1 MKREVLIEEVLPYL
15 VTYLQDGRVQAAP
28 LVERMP
34 AIDSIDHVLQIAIWK
49 QRETHQL
56 LHALPDA
63 MRELRTGSHERQTRS
78 PHIRGAIHW
87 QQTIVEQ
94 VTQSRQH
101 YVSVEVTPTRD
112 VPENNVLF
120 YVIIT
125 LSQWLARDDLMQR
138 FETRN
143 WYAPLKEVL
152 PQLQQAAA
160 HVRTT
165 MKKRVTRRQLQHVQ
179 QHRKMYYRLAAILYV
194 QICAIEDEQY
204 DAYVLRQALYEHL
217 IVPTNEDVLFEW
229 YWLVQILKRQE
240 QLTMHMTTKHT
251 RALASWH
258 TGQHDVALYYN
269 NTGSSHTQFQ
279 TLLHELDGEHPY
291 VTATRQQAR
300 QYNEVAAAFFQRKPS
315 QIIWRGRP
323 DFIIEYSDR
332 KTNKLAALV
341 IGEVKYTVDEAYM
354 KQGLQELLT
363 YMHRVAIDADV
374 PIYGILCVAAHD
386 GASTDNVQIVSPL
399 SAQPFSLPFEA

>member
-1 MKREVLIEEVLPYL
+1 MKHEVLVDEVLPYL
-15 VTYLQDGRVQAAP
+15 VTYLQDGRIQAAA

-63 MRELRTGSHERQTRS
+63 MRELRTGSDERQTRS

-87 QQTIVEQ
+87 QQTIIEQ

-101 YVSVEVTPTRD
+101 YVSVEVTHTQD

-125 LSQWLARDDLMQR
+125 LAQWLARDNFMQH

-143 WYAPLKEVL
+143 WYAPLKEAL
-152 PQLQQAAA
+152 PQLQQAAV
-160 HVRTT
+160 HLRTT
-165 MKKRVTRRQLQHVQ
+165 LKKRVTQRQLQRVQ
-179 QHRKMYYRLAAILYV
+179 QHRKMYYRLAATLYV

-229 YWLVQILKRQE
+229 YWLVQILKRQQ
-240 QLTMHMTTKHT
+240 QLTMHMATKHT

-258 TGQHDVALYYN
+258 TVQHDVALYYN
-269 NTGSSHTQFQ
+269 NAGSSRTQFQ
-279 TLLHELDGEHPY
+279 TLLHELDGDHPY
-291 VTATRQQAR
+291 VTATRQQAI
-300 QYNEVAAAFFQRKPS
+300 QYNEAASVFFQRKPS
-315 QIIWRGRP
+315 QIVWRGRP
-323 DFIIEYSDR
+323 DFIIEYSDSE
-332 KTNKLAALV
+332 TNKLVALV

-354 KQGLQELLT
+354 KQGLQELLM
-363 YMHRVAIDADV
+363 YMHHVATDADV
-374 PIYGILCVAAHD
+374 PIYGMLCVAAHD
-386 GASTDNVQIVSPL
+386 GASTGNVQIVSPL
-399 SAQPFSLPFEA
+399 SSQPFSLPFEE